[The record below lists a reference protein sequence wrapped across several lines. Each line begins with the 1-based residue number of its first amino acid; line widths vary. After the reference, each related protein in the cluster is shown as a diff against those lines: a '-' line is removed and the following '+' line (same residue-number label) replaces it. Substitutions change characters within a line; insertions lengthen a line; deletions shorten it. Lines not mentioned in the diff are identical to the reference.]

1 MKRWQIIV
9 LVLLALAGVYY
20 VYLHHREWGL
30 FGSRTEESIESV
42 TSGPGSSYTRA
53 AHVSWQSV
61 DRTPDGFKVD
71 MPSQIKEMHVPAYAE
86 KGAAEQVE
94 MIYANPDAETTYA
107 VSWADNPPVTRTL
120 DRSPEHILD
129 MARDDAM
136 TSSQT
141 SLVNESHGNPS
152 GYPERTFSARNSG
165 GGVMNCR
172 LIYTGQRL
180 YMLTAAFPSAQ
191 ARNDKD
197 VARFFSSFT
206 LTESSRIPE
215 SLPAAPPPSRN

>member
-1 MKRWQIIV
+1 VKHWRTIV
-9 LVLLALAGVYY
+9 LGLLVLAGVYY

-30 FGSRTEESIESV
+30 FGSRTAESEESA
-42 TSGPGSSYTRA
+42 TSGLGSLYARPA
-53 AHVSWQSV
+53 RVSWQSV
-61 DRTPDGFKVD
+61 DRSPDGFKVD

-94 MIYANPDAETTYA
+94 MIYSNPDPETTYA
-107 VSWADNPPVTRTL
+107 VSWADNPPVTRTA

-129 MARDDAM
+129 LARDDAM
-136 TSSQT
+136 ASTQT
-141 SLVNESHGNPS
+141 TLVNESHGNPA
-152 GYPERTFSARNSG
+152 GYPQRDFSARNSG
-165 GGVMNCR
+165 GGVMKCR
-172 LIYTGQRL
+172 LIYAGQRL

-191 ARNDKD
+191 ARNDQD
-197 VARFFSSFT
+197 VARFFNSFA